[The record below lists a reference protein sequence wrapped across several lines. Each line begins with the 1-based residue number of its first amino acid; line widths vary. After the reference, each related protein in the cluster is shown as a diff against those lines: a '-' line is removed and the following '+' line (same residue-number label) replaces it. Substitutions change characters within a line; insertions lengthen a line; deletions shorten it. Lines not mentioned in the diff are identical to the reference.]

1 MEYAEGGILLKKL
14 KSTEEYTSQIIEQ
27 SLFAVDYLHKKSIAH
42 RDIKPENIVLQ
53 FGVINFLFSQSSS
66 YVILDGLPSVKMK

>member
-14 KSTEEYTSQIIEQ
+14 KSAEEYTSQIIEQ